1 MGCRFSAFVRLVRCV
16 VLTAL
21 VGAFVFSAHA
31 RLDLVTLPDRD
42 AVQLTVYNSADLTM
56 VQETR
61 VLTFR
66 KGINRLTFSWANTLI
81 DPTSLEFHALTHAD
95 EVEVLDMS
103 FPPGVTNALDWR
115 IQSEFAGEAA
125 VEIRYFT
132 SGISWAAD
140 YLAEAAPD
148 EQTMALGCY
157 VRVTNNSGEDYENAQ
172 IRLVVGTIH
181 LVDKIIDLARQGHA
195 VTLPAGQIF
204 GREEKLNFYYLFT
217 NRVQAGLGGGYG
229 GGGYGGKPAEIVKEG
244 LSEYFLYT
252 VEGRDTIPN
261 GWSKRLPSFHTQ
273 DVPIQSYY
281 KFEKE
286 RWGDRVIRFYK
297 FKNDE
302 ASHLGKEPLPDGEVA
317 AFRVTGPDQ
326 RYDYVGRTHV
336 QYIPVDEQ
344 VELELGNDQEVRVEP
359 KLMNWVKNALD
370 FDRNGNVIGWT
381 IVETWEVQLQN
392 SKRIPVTID
401 LRRNFPGDWSLQT
414 EAKYEKV
421 DANKVKFL
429 IPLQPGEKQT
439 LRYELTSRS
448 GTNVSR

>member
-42 AVQLTVYNSADLTM
+42 SVRLTIYNSVDLTM

-66 KGINRLTFSWANTLI
+66 KGINRLAFSWANTLI
-81 DPTSLEFHALTHAD
+81 DPTSVEFRALNHAD

-103 FPPGVTNALDWR
+103 FPPRSPNTLEWR
-115 IQSEFAGEAA
+115 IQSEFAGEVT
-125 VEIRYFT
+125 VEISYFT
-132 SGISWAAD
+132 SGIRWSAD
-140 YLAEAAPD
+140 YLAEAGAN
-148 EQTMALGCY
+148 EQTMALSGY

-172 IRLVVGTIH
+172 VRLVVGTIH
-181 LVDKIIDLARQGHA
+181 LVEEIAELARQSE
-195 VTLPAGQIF
+195 P
-204 GREEKLNFYYLFT
+204 
-217 NRVQAGLGGGYG
+217 
-229 GGGYGGKPAEIVKEG
+229 KPAPVELSVDFVAKLGVYDKLRSSLAEADRSGVARKKEIVKEG

-302 ASHLGKEPLPDGEVA
+302 ASHLGKEPLPDGDVA

-414 EAKYEKV
+414 EAKYKKV
-421 DANKVKFL
+421 DANKVKFV

-439 LRYELTSRS
+439 LRYELTTRS

>member
-1 MGCRFSAFVRLVRCV
+1 MGCRFSTFVRLVRFV

-42 AVQLTVYNSADLTM
+42 AVQLTIYNSADLTM

-66 KGINRLTFSWANTLI
+66 KGINRLAFSWANTLI
-81 DPTSLEFHALTHAD
+81 DPTSLEFRALNHAD

-103 FPPGVTNALDWR
+103 FPPRSPNTLEWR
-115 IQSEFAGEAA
+115 IRSEFAGE
-125 VEIRYFT
+125 VTVGIQYFT
-132 SGISWAAD
+132 SGIRWSAD
-140 YLAEAAPD
+140 YLAEAGAN
-148 EQTMALGCY
+148 EQTMALSGY

-172 IRLVVGTIH
+172 VRLVVGTIH
-181 LVDKIIDLARQGHA
+181 LVEQIAELAREGETSTRRLRERLTESEKRDLFFGVKDGLEKA
-195 VTLPAGQIF
+195 VALEAI
-204 GREEKLNFYYLFT
+204 
-217 NRVQAGLGGGYG
+217 A
-229 GGGYGGKPAEIVKEG
+229 GKPAQIVKEG

-302 ASHLGKEPLPDGEVA
+302 ASHLGKEPLPDGDVA
-317 AFRVTGPDQ
+317 AFRVTGPDR

-439 LRYELTSRS
+439 LRYELTTRS